1 MIINNVSFLPGV
13 GIQKV
18 AREVHAFCLV
28 YNVDIQFEFCGTK
41 VFVTRDQDEDSIID
55 SYFHARSKIIN
66 FREV

>member
-1 MIINNVSFLPGV
+1 MIHGNRQEKFTL
-13 GIQKV
+13 
-18 AREVHAFCLV
+18 FCLV